1 MTTATLGAPTLIA
14 GGEWPRRAK
23 RGWNQIGPQNR
34 ENEFA
39 LAVMSRFALARSIQS
54 PHQECQ
60 IARGGLN
67 QQFLVR
73 VVAAS
78 HVQLVH
84 TSRVELMCKVSLHP
98 FPARGL
104 QSFADKD

>member
-1 MTTATLGAPTLIA
+1 
-14 GGEWPRRAK
+14 
-23 RGWNQIGPQNR
+23 
-34 ENEFA
+34 
-39 LAVMSRFALARSIQS
+39 MSRFGLARSIQS

-60 IARGGLN
+60 IACGGLN

-84 TSRVELMCKVSLHP
+84 TSRVELMCKVSLQS
-98 FPARGL
+98 FPARDL
-104 QSFADKD
+104 QALATLSSNPPSIGIHGRLFRLPPFPLAGTAFWLGDVG